1 MKVLFHKSAIDDLIL
16 VYSYC
21 RSNFGLSVAKKLR
34 SRIDKS
40 ISLLKTRPYIG
51 QVEPLLLGCTSLEYR
66 KMVILPYLKI
76 IYSIH
81 KEYIYIH
88 VVWDVRQDENKLTN
102 SVVNRY
108 KNFDGSSVYNANE
121 PETEYSKAKEV

>member
-21 RSNFGLSVAKKLR
+21 RSKFGLSATKKLR
-34 SRIDKS
+34 SKIDKS
-40 ISLLKTRPYIG
+40 ISLLKTQPYIG

-66 KMVILPYLKI
+66 MIVILPYLKI

-81 KEYIYIH
+81 NEYIYIH
-88 VVWDVRQDENKLTN
+88 VVWDVRQDENKLTQ
-102 SVVNRY
+102 SIVNRY
-108 KNFDGSSVYNANE
+108 NNFDGGSVYNANE
-121 PETEYSKAKEV
+121 PEAEYSKAK